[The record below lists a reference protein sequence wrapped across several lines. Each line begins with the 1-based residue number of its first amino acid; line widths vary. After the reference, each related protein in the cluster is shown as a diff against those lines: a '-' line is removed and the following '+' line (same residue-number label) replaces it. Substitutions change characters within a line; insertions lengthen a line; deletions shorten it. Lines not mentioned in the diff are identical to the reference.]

1 MPFSLAFFTGWQ
13 SVMRMSANLQDLFLY
28 EAFLYYNHLLLVVS
42 GHVGLVAMYGAGCWA
57 SSKGPF
63 GAPFTVGCCVSDAGE
78 HLMKRFAARECCVS
92 SYCPASACMKVLRS
106 IAQDSNQAD
115 TDKSAGIL
123 IVPGNPLKLKAIE
136 IASAYSSLSFGIGY
150 FGSGMERPK
159 V

>member
-1 MPFSLAFFTGWQ
+1 M
-13 SVMRMSANLQDLFLY
+13 
-28 EAFLYYNHLLLVVS
+28 VS
-42 GHVGLVAMYGAGCWA
+42 GHVGLAAMYGAGCWA

-123 IVPGNPLKLKAIE
+123 IVQADAPIRVPGNPLKLKAIE